1 MVLISCSNVSN
12 EGFFLNIITE
22 VGFYV
27 TESGNM
33 MPEQELLLNLCQM
46 DTKFTFFDMI
56 FDLLRACFYLQLQ
69 TPVLY
74 NWVQRNDSH

>member
-46 DTKFTFFDMI
+46 DTKFTLFI
-56 FDLLRACFYLQLQ
+56 
-69 TPVLY
+69 
-74 NWVQRNDSH
+74 